1 MNKLIA
7 SYFWGIQDVKR
18 MIFTIRLVVF
28 MMVLQGLLHI
38 SSDVISI
45 STFLPPLIILCEL
58 LLFWMIGLNIL
69 RRSVNVGL
77 AWPWSF
83 LAVVPY
89 VNYVF
94 YLYLILKPSR
104 ADSAP
109 HTA

>member
-1 MNKLIA
+1 MSNLFA
-7 SYFWGIQDVKR
+7 TYFWGIQDVKR
-18 MIFTIRLVVF
+18 MVFTIRLVLF

-38 SSDVISI
+38 NSDFLASFP
-45 STFLPPLIILCEL
+45 FLPLLVILCEL

-83 LAVVPY
+83 LAVIPY

-104 ADSAP
+104 AD
-109 HTA
+109 